1 MIVPMLES
9 HIVQIAALE
18 KLCFSDPWSENS
30 VRSELSNP
38 LSLWLVAEEEGRVTG
53 YVGSQSVPPEA
64 DVMNLAVAPDC
75 RKKGIGRALMEALIA
90 QLRSQGMAALFLEVR
105 VGNLPARSLYQS
117 LGFVEVGRRQK
128 YYVNP
133 TEDALILRKELTD
146 ADTVDR
152 ILL

>member
-1 MIVPMLES
+1 MIVPMHES
-9 HIVQIAALE
+9 HIAQIAALE
-18 KLCFSDPWSENS
+18 TLCFSDPWSENS

-38 LSLWLVAEEEGRVTG
+38 LSLWLVAEEDGRVIG

-75 RKKGIGRALMEALIA
+75 RKKGIGRALMTALIA
-90 QLRSQGMAALFLEVR
+90 QLRSRGVTALFLEVR
-105 VGNLPARSLYQS
+105 VGNLPARCLYQS
-117 LGFVEVGRRQK
+117 LGFVEVGRRPK

-146 ADTVDR
+146 ADTVD
-152 ILL
+152 

>member
-1 MIVPMLES
+1 MIVPMHES
-9 HIVQIAALE
+9 HIAQIAALE
-18 KLCFSDPWSENS
+18 QLCFSDPWSENS

-38 LSLWLVAEEEGRVTG
+38 LSLWLVAEEGDKVIG

-64 DVMNLAVAPDC
+64 DVMNLAVAPDYQ
-75 RKKGIGRALMEALIA
+75 KKGIGRKLMTELIA
-90 QLRSQGMAALFLEVR
+90 ELHSRGMNALFLEVR

-117 LGFVEVGRRQK
+117 LGFVEVGRRPK

-146 ADTVDR
+146 ADTVD
-152 ILL
+152 